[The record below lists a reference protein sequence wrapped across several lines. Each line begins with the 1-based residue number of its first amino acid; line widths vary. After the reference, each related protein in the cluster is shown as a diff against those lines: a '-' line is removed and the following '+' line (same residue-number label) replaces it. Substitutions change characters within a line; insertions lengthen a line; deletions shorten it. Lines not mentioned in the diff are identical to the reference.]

1 MLSDVII
8 ALSRFVDML
17 HSHHAA
23 NIIFLSE
30 CKIEPLPYILRA
42 FVQCRQALVK
52 FEFKNTSWTFFLSLL
67 AVCSHLCGNCCD
79 GTIAI

>member
-8 ALSRFVDML
+8 ALSRIVDML

-42 FVQCRQALVK
+42 FVQCRQASDE
-52 FEFKNTSWTFFLSLL
+52 FEFKSTFAGCLHSL
-67 AVCSHLCGNCCD
+67 VRESP
-79 GTIAI
+79 

>member
-42 FVQCRQALVK
+42 SVQCRQALVK
-52 FEFKNTSWTFFLSLL
+52 FEFKSTSWTFFSLSAGCLQSL
-67 AVCSHLCGNCCD
+67 VRELD